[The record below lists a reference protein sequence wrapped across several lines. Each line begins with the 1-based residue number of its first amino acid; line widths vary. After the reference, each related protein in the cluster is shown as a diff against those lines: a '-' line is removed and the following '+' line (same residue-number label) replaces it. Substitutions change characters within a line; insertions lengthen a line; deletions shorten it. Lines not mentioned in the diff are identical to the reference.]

1 VLETRPTLQKSL
13 IGFGAF
19 SFVFLAAMSGTA
31 FMISGGFDLNPPERS
46 QQIGAGDY
54 VNLVQDTWSDWAAPP
69 AAAGAYAP
77 AAYSPPVAAPSDV
90 AVFDDGSFMEEN
102 LDGSGDA
109 ATPTRDPT
117 EEEVTRDID
126 AEYAAMQAQERER
139 QAANEDALASTDEDA
154 AKDGQ
159 Y

>member
-1 VLETRPTLQKSL
+1 MLETRPNLQKSL

-31 FMISGGFDLNPPERS
+31 FMISGGFDLNPPEHAQR
-46 QQIGAGDY
+46 GAGDY

-69 AAAGAYAP
+69 ASAGTYAP
-77 AAYSPPVAAPSDV
+77 AAYTPAAAAPDV

-109 ATPTRDPT
+109 ATPTRDRT

-126 AEYAAMQAQERER
+126 AEYAAAQAQAEDRS
-139 QAANEDALASTDEDA
+139 ANEQATTGEDA
-154 AKDGQ
+154 DDVKVGE